1 MMRRHYRTDPK
12 GFEDA
17 ARRFKDAKARG
28 DSEEE
33 IAGGSIADGAD
44 VISTLKVKAVLDKLE
59 AALSAGLGSIKA

>member
-1 MMRRHYRTDPK
+1 
-12 GFEDA
+12 
-17 ARRFKDAKARG
+17 KARG